1 MTGKGGV
8 NKGIAVTDE
17 ETDGGRG
24 TQPLRD
30 KYLSLSTLCWT
41 VAVERRQLPGA
52 QNLHC
57 PPKPCYREK
66 ALGERVERAV
76 HLELECASL
85 MR

>member
-1 MTGKGGV
+1 MTGNRGI

-17 ETDGGRG
+17 ETNRGRG
-24 TQPLRD
+24 TQSLRD
-30 KYLSLSTLCWT
+30 KYLGLSTLCWT
-41 VAVERRQLPGA
+41 VTMKRRQLSGA

-57 PPKPCYREK
+57 PPKQRYREK
-66 ALGERVERAV
+66 ALGDGAGRGG